1 MNKNNSN
8 NEEKLKKK
16 KISNMKFF
24 TIIFIFFTFYFL
36 IQLRKDKVS
45 ANLKLLIVRSFFVYL
60 LKSILTKYLL
70 DEEKI
75 EGIFTK
81 RNIITIIISVIT
93 FSLFLLFDETNILI

>member
-1 MNKNNSN
+1 MLFITVLGAIFLVHSN
-8 NEEKLKKK
+8 CLGVPLW
-16 KISNMKFF
+16 IGHQS
-24 TIIFIFFTFYFL
+24 
-36 IQLRKDKVS
+36 QS
-45 ANLKLLIVRSFFVYL
+45 PASNLKLLIVRSFFVYL

>member
-1 MNKNNSN
+1 MNQSNSN
-8 NEEKLKKK
+8 NEVELKKK
-16 KISNMKFF
+16 KISNIKFF

-45 ANLKLLIVRSFFVYL
+45 SNLKLLIVKSFFVYL

-70 DEEKI
+70 NEEKI
-75 EGIFTK
+75 EGIFSK
-81 RNIITIIISVIT
+81 KNIITILISVVT